1 MRGWGVKLLLALF
14 GVAIALILAE
24 VAFRITGMA
33 PLSQSAWDYS
43 RGWQL
48 QPGASGWQRSEGHAY
63 VTINREGL
71 RGPEVPLAKPPDTV
85 RIAVLGDSFT
95 EALHVPYQQSFCAVA
110 ERALN
115 RCGALG
121 GRRAQVIDFGVSGY
135 GTAQELLTLREKVW
149 RYSPDI
155 VVLAICTGNDVSD
168 NSSALDT
175 DSWLNGERC
184 RPYFANRGGKLVETS
199 EFRDSLLPHLWCRS
213 NFALRESAIVRV
225 IGDPIVLM
233 YSSVSDRF
241 GSRAATP
248 VAGHEPGLDDQIYSP
263 PQTWEWNEAWN
274 VTDDLI
280 AETNCEVAAHGARF
294 LAVTLSNPVQDYPDA
309 GYRANYLKAVSG
321 TDIFYPEHRII
332 ALGSHDGFPVL
343 NLAPQMQSYADA
355 YHAFLHGFP
364 NTKMGEGH
372 FNAQGHK
379 VAGELIAA
387 RLCELIGA
395 GNTSGAT
402 AKLPAYC
409 ATLMKH

>member
-1 MRGWGVKLLLALF
+1 MVVF
-14 GVAIALILAE
+14 GLTVGLINAE
-24 VAFRITGMA
+24 IAFRIAGTA
-33 PLSQSAWDYS
+33 PLSQSAWDSS

-63 VTINREGL
+63 VTINRDGL
-71 RGPEVPLAKPPDTV
+71 RGPEVPMAKPPGTV

-95 EALHVPYQQSFCAVA
+95 EALHVPYEQSFCAVA
-110 ERALN
+110 ERELN
-115 RCGALG
+115 HCSALG
-121 GRRAQVIDFGVSGY
+121 NRRAQVIDFGVSGY

-155 VVLAICTGNDVSD
+155 VVLAMCTGNDVSD

-184 RPYFANRGGKLVETS
+184 RPYFAHRGGELVETT
-199 EFRDSLLPHLWCRS
+199 EFRDSILPHLWCRS

-241 GSRAATP
+241 GSRAPSP
-248 VAGHEPGLDDQIYSP
+248 VAGHEPGLDDEVYAP
-263 PQTWEWNEAWN
+263 PPTPGWNEAWS

-280 AETNCEVAAHGARF
+280 AETNCEVVAHGARF

-309 GYRANYLKAVSG
+309 GYRANYLKAVGG
-321 TDIFYPEHRII
+321 TDIFYPEHRIS
-332 ALGSHDGFPVL
+332 ALGSRDGFPVL
-343 NLAPQMQSYADA
+343 NLAPQLQSYADT
-355 YHAFLHGFP
+355 YHAFLHGFS

-379 VAGELIAA
+379 IAGELIAA

-395 GNTSGAT
+395 PGTSQAVR
-402 AKLPAYC
+402 KPPAYC
-409 ATLMKH
+409 ARPRGEPGR